1 MTILCLLMMTGLL
14 SAQQPAADPRA
25 EAERLART
33 GAYAEALQR
42 FEAIAAANPDDLDAR
57 IWIGRMMQRLG
68 HPDRA
73 ATVFRS
79 VVAARPDSVPA
90 LVGLGGALAQMD
102 QPDEAIPELNR
113 AEKLAPDD
121 PDLLAAQGAAH
132 LAAGHVK
139 LGLAYYRRAAVLR
152 PGDPDIREAEVDAR
166 RRYGHFIAATGF
178 FESYSVSDGDAP
190 DAWSGSVELNARAA
204 DQLRLFARGQV
215 QDKFDEYEWRGGGG
229 LEWWM
234 TRRVAF
240 RGYALVGP
248 DTTVL
253 PTLDA
258 YGEASYTKQRL
269 TIAGGVQYVSFE
281 PEFVGLET
289 ATAWFVTPTVT
300 FRVNDDFSV
309 FGRYTHSSSEFDE
322 SGASVG
328 NDSGAVGARFRLVPQ
343 MWIGVSWAGG
353 VEDFDT
359 LSIDRLG
366 DFNANTLKGDV
377 RIDLASLTSIVGAY
391 EYQWRE
397 ADQQM
402 MRATFGLV
410 QRF

>member
-1 MTILCLLMMTGLL
+1 MTILCLLVMAGLL
-14 SAQQPAADPRA
+14 NTQQPAADPRA

-42 FEAIAAANPDDLDAR
+42 FEAIVAANPDDLDAR

-68 HPDRA
+68 NPDRA
-73 ATVFRS
+73 AAVFRS
-79 VVAARPDSVPA
+79 VVAAKPDSVLV
-90 LVGLGGALAQMD
+90 LVGLGAALAQMD
-102 QPDEAIPELNR
+102 QPDEAIAELDK

-139 LGLAYYRRAAVLR
+139 LSFAYYRRAMVLR
-152 PGDPDIREAEVDAR
+152 PGDPDIREAEADAR

-178 FESYSVSDGDAP
+178 FESYSVSDGDVP
-190 DAWSGSVELNARAA
+190 DAWSGSVELNARAGDA
-204 DQLRLFARGQV
+204 MRVFGRAQA

-234 TRRVAF
+234 TRRIAF
-240 RGYALVGP
+240 RGSALFGP

-258 YGEASYTKQRL
+258 YGEASYTKQRI

-281 PEFVGLET
+281 PGIVGLEK
-289 ATAWFVTPTVT
+289 ATAWFITPTLTV
-300 FRVNDDFSV
+300 RVNDGFLF
-309 FGRYTHSSSEFDE
+309 FGRYSHSMSEFDE
-322 SGASVG
+322 SGTSVG

-343 MWIGVSWAGG
+343 AWVGVAWAGG

-366 DFNANTLKGDV
+366 DFNANTLKGDL
-377 RIDLASLTSIVGAY
+377 RIDFASLTSIFGAY

-397 ADQQM
+397 ADQRM
-402 MRATFGLV
+402 MRGTFGLV